1 MNEIW
6 HVITPGAWSSLYCDP
21 PLLAQ
26 TGEVVGFFESIGS
39 QIGGFLPSLLGAIA
53 ILILGWLGAT
63 FVAKLVQSL
72 LKRTEIDNRIAQVI
86 MGQEAGAEP
95 PPIEKWIAT
104 TVYWIIMTFVLVAF
118 LNALRLEVVS
128 EPLNS
133 FLQQIF
139 NYLPKVGGALVLLGL
154 AWALA
159 TVAKLVLTRGLARF
173 NLDDRLAQQ
182 SGAEPGESPFLV
194 NETLGN
200 ALYWFI
206 LLFFVPLILQTLG
219 LDENI
224 EPVRDVLNAILS
236 ALPRILVATI
246 IAVVGWF
253 IARIV
258 RGIVTN
264 LLAATGIDRLGEQF
278 GLRGGGDALSLST
291 LIGTI
296 VYVLILVPTAISAL
310 EALEIEAISEPA
322 IAMLQTVINYL
333 PLFLAAGLILA
344 ASYIVGRF
352 VSDLVASFLR
362 SLGFNNVLTWLG
374 LPQVEFVAS
383 EPAEPTAA
391 APGMPEP
398 YVRPTAENQLQAQV
412 RTPSEIVGLIVMIAI
427 VLLGAVAATEVLQFQ
442 ELTSIVRAVLRVSLR
457 VLSGIVVFGIGLYLS
472 NLAFNLLSSLGTAQS
487 KILGQTARIAIIALV
502 SAMALQQMGI
512 ATNIVNLAF
521 GLLLGAIAVAIALA
535 FGLGGRDIAA
545 EQIREWLNSFK
556 QQS

>member
-6 HVITPGAWSSLYCDP
+6 HVITPGALTIDPYHP

-26 TGEVVGFFESIGS
+26 TGQVVGFFENIGS
-39 QIGGFLPSLLGAIA
+39 QIGAFLPSLLGAIA

-63 FVAKLVQSL
+63 FVAKITQSL
-72 LKRTEIDNRIAQVI
+72 LKRTEIDNRIAQAV

-104 TVYWIIMTFVLVAF
+104 AVYWIIMTFVLVAF
-118 LNALRLEVVS
+118 LNALKLEVVS

-139 NYLPKVGGALVLLGL
+139 NYLPKVGGALVLLAL
-154 AWALA
+154 AWTLA
-159 TVAKLVLTRGLARF
+159 TLAKLVLTRGLARF
-173 NLDDRLAQQ
+173 NLDDRLAEQ
-182 SGAEPGESPFLV
+182 SGVEPGSSPFLL

-206 LLFFVPLILQTLG
+206 LLFFVPLILQALG
-219 LDENI
+219 LDESI

-236 ALPRILVATI
+236 ALPRILVAI
-246 IAVVGWF
+246 VIAAVGWF

-264 LLAATGIDRLGEQF
+264 LLAATGVDRLGEQF
-278 GLRGGGDALSLST
+278 GLRGGGDALSLSA
-291 LIGTI
+291 LVGTI

-310 EALEIEAISEPA
+310 EALEIQAISEPA
-322 IAMLQTVINYL
+322 IAMLQTVISYL
-333 PLFLAAGLILA
+333 PLFLAAGLILV
-344 ASYIVGRF
+344 ASYVVGRF

-362 SLGFNNVLTWLG
+362 SLGFNNVLMWLG
-374 LPQVEFVAS
+374 LPQVEFVAT
-383 EPAEPTAA
+383 EPEPLSDT
-391 APGMPEP
+391 APGTPEP
-398 YVRPTAENQLQAQV
+398 YVRPTAENQLQTQV
-412 RTPSEIVGLIVMIAI
+412 RTPSEIVGLIVMVAI

-457 VLSGIVVFGIGLYLS
+457 VLSGVVVFGVGLYLS
-472 NLAFNLLSSLGTAQS
+472 NLAFSLLSSLGTPQS
-487 KILGQTARIAIIALV
+487 RVLGQTARIAIIALV

-556 QQS
+556 QG